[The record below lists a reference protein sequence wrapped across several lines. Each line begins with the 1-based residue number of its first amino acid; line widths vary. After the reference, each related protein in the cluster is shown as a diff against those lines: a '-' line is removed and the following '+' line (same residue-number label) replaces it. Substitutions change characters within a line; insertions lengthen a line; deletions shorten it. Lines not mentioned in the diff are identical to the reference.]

1 MEMFQYQAALVITG
15 AIEGT
20 SYNLLFQEFCL
31 ESQADGRWGLESQA
45 DRRWSR
51 KIFFFYKIVNG
62 LLPSYL

>member
-20 SYNLLFQEFCL
+20 SYNLLFQEI
-31 ESQADGRWGLESQA
+31 GLESQA

-51 KIFFFYKIVNG
+51 KIFFFYKIVNE

>member
-20 SYNLLFQEFCL
+20 SYNLLFQEI
-31 ESQADGRWGLESQA
+31 GLESQA